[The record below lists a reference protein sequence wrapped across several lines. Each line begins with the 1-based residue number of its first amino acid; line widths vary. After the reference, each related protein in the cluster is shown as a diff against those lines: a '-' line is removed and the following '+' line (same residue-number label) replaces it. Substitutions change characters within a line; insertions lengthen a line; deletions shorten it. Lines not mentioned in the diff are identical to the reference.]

1 MNDITRSQKL
11 DQFLVRSDQMLGL
24 RASALLLY
32 GALPANLALL
42 GVLELKTYPFGGN
55 SYVILIA
62 CFLPVL
68 LTFLLIRNRH
78 KDWYLSRENLTS
90 RSLLATGVVIGLASL
105 ISGAAGVLRG
115 TYTPSLSAMSL
126 HAMTNCLLTG
136 VASLVL
142 TSTLF
147 LTIIT
152 KGADVPGLPSTQL
165 VTDLSKIR
173 QDLILIQA
181 SLRTIQY
188 APRNQGWIGDLNEV
202 QTRAKSVQQ
211 KIEETCAN
219 PGSWFAHRSLDP
231 VKYGASCLQ
240 DAVGQILAAQGE
252 EMKVITW
259 RKYFDDEKTLP
270 EALRP
275 HRDDV
280 AVQYEAIATLRL
292 LKLGGGSRA

>member
-181 SLRTIQY
+181 SLRTT
-188 APRNQGWIGDLNEV
+188 RNEGRTPKTGELNEL

-252 EMKVITW
+252 EMKIILW

-280 AVQYEAIATLRL
+280 AVQYEAIARLRL
-292 LKLGGGSRA
+292 LKLGGESRA

>member
-1 MNDITRSQKL
+1 MNDIAMSQKL

-181 SLRTIQY
+181 SLRTT
-188 APRNQGWIGDLNEV
+188 RNEGRTPKTGELNEL

-240 DAVGQILAAQGE
+240 DAVGQIVAAQGE
-252 EMKVITW
+252 EMKIITW
-259 RKYFDDEKTLP
+259 QKYFDEEKTLP
-270 EALRP
+270 QALRP
-275 HRDDV
+275 HREDV
-280 AVQYEAIATLRL
+280 AMQYEAIARLRL
-292 LKLGGGSRA
+292 LRLGGGSRA